1 MIDSP
6 SEPQAPVPVAPK
18 NLPANIVP
26 LAALSLLGIAG
37 LVVSCLWL
45 AGLVDGASF
54 KDLGISSAMT
64 LAASLLWQLVEKQ
77 RGRGGENIH
86 PLAWVAFPF
95 SVLLFLGQTPFLA
108 RAVYPPIQDF
118 FLRDGQVQTRYVERP
133 DGLKLEISF
142 PKPLAGVQ
150 GDLQINST
158 YLPFDCFKEEA
169 GLIKWPRTKTLS
181 ISVPEI
187 LARIGEKKI
196 DSISVNL
203 RAVGGEETAE
213 KMPGRLLYANG
224 QRVEPQ
230 TLQPRER

>member
-1 MIDSP
+1 MRASRRGDVDRFHQWLVA
-6 SEPQAPVPVAPK
+6 EGLAVLDAPAEYPEYGKEYYAT
-18 NLPANIVP
+18 
-26 LAALSLLGIAG
+26 
-37 LVVSCLWL
+37 
-45 AGLVDGASF
+45 F
-54 KDLGISSAMT
+54 
-64 LAASLLWQLVEKQ
+64 
-77 RGRGGENIH
+77 
-86 PLAWVAFPF
+86 FPN
-95 SVLLFLGQTPFLA
+95 
-108 RAVYPPIQDF
+108 
-118 FLRDGQVQTRYVERP
+118 P

-150 GDLQINST
+150 GDLRINST
-158 YLPFDCFKEEA
+158 YLPLDCFKEEA

-203 RAVGGEETAE
+203 GAVGSGETAE